1 MSIKHEMDKSID
13 KLLAGLEEVYQ
24 ETLLGKN
31 SAIKE
36 LNNKLY
42 ELRNE
47 ALLLNTWNKQLY
59 ACRGRAS
66 LSKTLSS
73 KENGKKGGRPPKHI
87 SEAKKRL
94 EELKYIEK
102 LTPAEQ
108 QEQDRLEGI
117 INTWKMS
124 KS

>member
-1 MSIKHEMDKSID
+1 MRCKHEMDESID

-24 ETLLGKN
+24 ETLLSKN

-59 ACRGRAS
+59 ARRGRSS
-66 LSKTLSS
+66 LSKMLSS

-108 QEQDRLEGI
+108 QEQDRLEEI